1 MLDAQVETKARVMR
15 PRSEGRNRG
24 QGQLFMAKARSK
36 VKGRTKKVAVTLRE
50 FMFRREV
57 GLSFF

>member
-1 MLDAQVETKARVMR
+1 
-15 PRSEGRNRG
+15 
-24 QGQLFMAKARSK
+24 
-36 VKGRTKKVAVTLRE
+36 VAELIDIVIATAPVALSVFCHLMSLCE